1 LKFGLDCSIVDSEQ
15 SPRAQLEHTCLIIHL
30 FIPQERRANEA
41 KEKAATAEN
50 SESPESK
57 KEKENSEN
65 KEEKTE
71 NKQDNSKAEGG
82 TEGTIDLRPLTM
94 EDLRQAKNQVA
105 ASFATEGAVMNE
117 LKQWN
122 DLYGEGGSRKKQQLT
137 YFL

>member
-57 KEKENSEN
+57 KENSEN

-94 EDLRQAKNQVA
+94 EDLRQAKNQV
-105 ASFATEGAVMNE
+105 S
-117 LKQWN
+117 LLQSCP
-122 DLYGEGGSRKKQQLT
+122 D
-137 YFL
+137 